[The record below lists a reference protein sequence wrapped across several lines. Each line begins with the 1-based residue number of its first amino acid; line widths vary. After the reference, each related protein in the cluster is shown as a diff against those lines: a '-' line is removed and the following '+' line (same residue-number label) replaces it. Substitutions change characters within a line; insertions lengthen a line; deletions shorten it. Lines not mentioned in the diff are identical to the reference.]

1 MTIKELRG
9 ITGMTQTQFGQ
20 YLNIPMRSIQNWEN
34 GARKCPDYVAALIEF
49 RIKAEFPPA
58 RPSDGQ

>member
-1 MTIKELRG
+1 MTIKELRN

-20 YLNIPMRSIQNWEN
+20 YLNIPMRSIQNWES

-49 RIKAEFPPA
+49 RVKAEFPPA
-58 RPSDGQ
+58 RPSNGQ

>member
-1 MTIKELRG
+1 MTIKELRSM
-9 ITGMTQTQFGQ
+9 TGMSQSDFAE
-20 YLNIPMRSIQNWEN
+20 YLEIPIKSIQNWEQ